1 MPNDAHQYV
10 FYPGIAFEDVEASLL
25 LAIFAA
31 ESLHGEAQ
39 VRLDVAHAVDS
50 DHRTC
55 LIDASTEVGR
65 DLNQL
70 FVGFVLRE
78 FGPECFAV
86 QRVDRSAVRQPQEV
100 QG

>member
-10 FYPGIAFEDVEASLL
+10 FDPGIAFEDVEASLL

-39 VRLDVAHAVDS
+39 VRLGVAHAVDS

-55 LIDASTEVGR
+55 LIDAVSTPISPGPSSFTSVMAGR
-65 DLNQL
+65 
-70 FVGFVLRE
+70 
-78 FGPECFAV
+78 
-86 QRVDRSAVRQPQEV
+86 
-100 QG
+100 

>member
-10 FYPGIAFEDVEASLL
+10 FDPGIAFEDVEASLL

-39 VRLDVAHAVDS
+39 VRLDVSHAVDS

-65 DLNQL
+65 DLNRL